1 MAAKEECDMKNRL
14 ASIFKPSSCK
24 SEEEQKEDESVK
36 EKVSKFVSKIGK
48 VFRKIQ
54 HGDLSCPSFPGL
66 PLKLETHEM
75 TPKKSELLPK
85 YEKLSSP
92 KVPELSLKIE
102 QLPQWDSEVCS
113 SMDILSP
120 GLDKLSPDLVKVSS
134 SPKGQQLSPKINNI
148 YEKKRRNI
156 LPEIFTFPTVPEES
170 LEVEDRQVRRR
181 EIKRKP
187 RRFQSETERCKYKN
201 IKDQPRPRFAS
212 EPCINKYSK
221 LIESRGIQLTE
232 AAYQLTEEQCRSL
245 YEDIFKPLDVYSML
259 QERRKTI
266 QQEK

>member
-14 ASIFKPSSCK
+14 ASTFKPSSCN
-24 SEEEQKEDESVK
+24 SEEEQKEEESIK
-36 EKVSKFVSKIGK
+36 EKVSKLVSKIGN

-54 HGDLSCPSFPGL
+54 HGDLSRPSLPGL
-66 PLKLETHEM
+66 PPKLETHEM
-75 TPKKSELLPK
+75 SPRKSELLPK
-85 YEKLSSP
+85 HEKLSSP

-102 QLPQWDSEVCS
+102 QLPQLDSEMCS
-113 SMDILSP
+113 NIDILSP
-120 GLDKLSPDLVKVSS
+120 GLDEPSPDIVKVS
-134 SPKGQQLSPKINNI
+134 SPKGQQLSPNINKI
-148 YEKKRRNI
+148 YGKKRRNV

-181 EIKRKP
+181 EIKSKS
-187 RRFQSETERCKYKN
+187 RRFQSETEQCTYKN
-201 IKDQPRPRFAS
+201 IRDQHRPRFAS

>member
-1 MAAKEECDMKNRL
+1 MAAKEECDVKNRL
-14 ASIFKPSSCK
+14 ASTFKPSSCN
-24 SEEEQKEDESVK
+24 SEEEQKEEESIK
-36 EKVSKFVSKIGK
+36 EKVSKLVSKIGN

-54 HGDLSCPSFPGL
+54 HGDLSCPSLPGL
-66 PLKLETHEM
+66 SPKLETHEM
-75 TPKKSELLPK
+75 SPRKSEFLPK
-85 YEKLSSP
+85 HEKLSSP

-102 QLPQWDSEVCS
+102 QLPQWDSEVYS
-113 SMDILSP
+113 NIDILSP
-120 GLDKLSPDLVKVSS
+120 GLDELSPYLAKVSS
-134 SPKGQQLSPKINNI
+134 SPKGQQLSPKINKI
-148 YEKKRRNI
+148 YEKKRRNV

-181 EIKRKP
+181 EIKSKP
-187 RRFQSETERCKYKN
+187 RRFQSETEQCTFKN
-201 IKDQPRPRFAS
+201 IRDQHRPRFAS

-221 LIESRGIQLTE
+221 LIESRGIKLTE

-259 QERRKTI
+259 QERRKTS